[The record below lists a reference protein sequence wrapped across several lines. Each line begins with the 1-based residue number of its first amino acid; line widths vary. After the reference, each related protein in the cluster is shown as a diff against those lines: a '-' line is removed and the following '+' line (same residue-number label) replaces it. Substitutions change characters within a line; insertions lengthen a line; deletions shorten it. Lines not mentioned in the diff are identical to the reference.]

1 MLSDTTPQAEKVL
14 IELFRNATV
23 AERLARMRTLT
34 AATIALSKRAIARA
48 NPELSATEVGLRFV
62 ELHYGRDLA
71 KAVRECLD
79 VRDAAF

>member
-62 ELHYGRDLA
+62 EFHYGGNLA
-71 KAVRECLD
+71 NAVREHLD
-79 VRDAAF
+79 ARASAL